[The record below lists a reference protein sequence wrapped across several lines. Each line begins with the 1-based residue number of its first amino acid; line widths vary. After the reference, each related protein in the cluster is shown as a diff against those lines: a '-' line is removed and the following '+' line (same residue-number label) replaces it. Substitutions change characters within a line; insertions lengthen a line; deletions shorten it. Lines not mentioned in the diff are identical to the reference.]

1 MSKIAT
7 RISLT
12 KEFSNVFLEM
22 RYYIRIDGMVIDS
35 FTDREK
41 AVEEY
46 KKQKEFILQKR
57 KPNEL
62 IQEEEV

>member
-22 RYYIRIDGMVIDS
+22 RYYIRIDGMVMDS
-35 FTDREK
+35 FRNREK

-46 KKQKEFILQKR
+46 KRQKEFILQKR
-57 KPNEL
+57 KPSEL